1 MIIIMTVSIT
11 LTCRCCDPSFM
22 IISMTMSVTLT
33 CRGRDPSFMV
43 IIMTISVTLTC
54 RGRDLSFMILIM
66 TVSVTLTCRCRDPSF
81 MIIIM
86 TISVTLTCR
95 GRDLSGRLE
104 RLDGD
109 PQQCPD
115 LMRDEMVS
123 ELAVI
128 KADIEACS
136 ECWQEAHDRLT
147 KAVPTHKPGLSP
159 S

>member
-1 MIIIMTVSIT
+1 MSVT
-11 LTCRCCDPSFM
+11 LTCRGCDPSFM
-22 IISMTMSVTLT
+22 IIMMTMFVTLTCRGRDPSFMIIIMTMSVTLT
-33 CRGRDPSFMV
+33 CRGRDPSCMV
-43 IIMTISVTLTC
+43 IIITMSVTLTC
-54 RGRDLSFMILIM
+54 RGRDPSCMVIIM
-66 TVSVTLTCRCRDPSF
+66 TSMSVTL
-81 MIIIM
+81 I
-86 TISVTLTCR
+86 CR

-147 KAVPTHKPGLSP
+147 KAVPCHKPGLSP